1 MGELVTIIRGF
12 RCVPITTIYAREM
25 FPGLCHKTLQLLP
38 VALLVILFFLNFS
51 DHFPFFPLLLLFL
64 YSSLFIVYIYIYMR
78 LRESAHESKYLIHE
92 ESKPENLNLYRRLT
106 SKYGKKYF
114 YSNIFQR
121 WEKKG
126 RNQNLF

>member
-51 DHFPFFPLLLLFL
+51 DHFPFFPLLFL
-64 YSSLFIVYIYIYMR
+64 YFSFILLCLLYIYIYMR

-92 ESKPENLNLYRRLT
+92 ESKPENLNL
-106 SKYGKKYF
+106 
-114 YSNIFQR
+114 
-121 WEKKG
+121 
-126 RNQNLF
+126 